1 MVRFFCLLLLV
12 PTCFFRAGPAGAG
25 NATTLDFIYVDANTG
40 EAAGGH
46 TALKMGSTVFHF
58 QFFPE
63 GRFLLVRDSWS
74 HFRYVYNELRN
85 RSIFIAS
92 LPLTPRV
99 YTQLKEHFTGLLI
112 SQQQNLDS
120 LQDAVDQLR
129 LLTQLASGADQLE
142 LETVGL
148 FGRDRAEDAD
158 MRSLQQVILEQL
170 GESALQQMQEQV
182 DQRLA
187 SLATEPGRQTSG
199 ISWAASLRE
208 LLLEREFYRI
218 VEEGNSLAPDVVIAL
233 PAGPS
238 DLTPEELKVLAAFRE
253 KLAGS
258 IVRLLQSSRPD
269 RARAL
274 MLQAARYL
282 VVSRSLST
290 ATLLTLDPFSLR
302 AVPVQVEQGDD
313 LQRLYGQQQQD
324 TARARKEFFSE
335 TVYPDIAYTMLE
347 TSRGRLAAL
356 GGAVFQ
362 GKPVRVESGIL
373 LPGRK
378 GEVSLS
384 GLSFAPSGLAALIS
398 ENEAKVLQLREQL
411 DTQYAY
417 NLIDRNCATEL
428 LRSLNSAFPDRE
440 NGRRELAGWLE
451 PDNGLVFIPNQL
463 YAQVIEH
470 FPVQEKKTLPSRRLR
485 QLEDLYGD
493 GNTLSVRL
501 RESNTLSS
509 TLYAPRTEDTPFL
522 FFTDDAL
529 LLRPVM
535 GITNLCWAAVNSLG
549 GVFTLPLDGGE
560 RIHQGVRGMFYSL
573 PELVFSNIR
582 KGTYGFAATAGP

>member
-1 MVRFFCLLLLV
+1 LVRFFCLLLLV

-25 NATTLDFIYVDANTG
+25 DATTLDFIYVDANTG

-187 SLATEPGRQTSG
+187 SLGTEPGRQTSG

-290 ATLLTLDPFSLR
+290 ATLKTLDPFSLR

-335 TVYPDIAYTMLE
+335 TV
-347 TSRGRLAAL
+347 
-356 GGAVFQ
+356 
-362 GKPVRVESGIL
+362 
-373 LPGRK
+373 
-378 GEVSLS
+378 
-384 GLSFAPSGLAALIS
+384 
-398 ENEAKVLQLREQL
+398 
-411 DTQYAY
+411 
-417 NLIDRNCATEL
+417 
-428 LRSLNSAFPDRE
+428 
-440 NGRRELAGWLE
+440 
-451 PDNGLVFIPNQL
+451 
-463 YAQVIEH
+463 
-470 FPVQEKKTLPSRRLR
+470 
-485 QLEDLYGD
+485 
-493 GNTLSVRL
+493 
-501 RESNTLSS
+501 
-509 TLYAPRTEDTPFL
+509 
-522 FFTDDAL
+522 
-529 LLRPVM
+529 
-535 GITNLCWAAVNSLG
+535 
-549 GVFTLPLDGGE
+549 
-560 RIHQGVRGMFYSL
+560 
-573 PELVFSNIR
+573 
-582 KGTYGFAATAGP
+582 